1 MHGAQRW
8 SVMIPTYNPTEHLRE
23 AILSVQA
30 ALGRL
35 GTGAQLEI
43 VDDASTTVNVQ
54 DLLRSWDLGS
64 LPVHRR
70 AENGGLGACWNECIA
85 RAKGDLI
92 HILHQDD
99 LVKKSFYEEMSSLS
113 SQVPDAGMYFCRT
126 ELVDASGSRLDE
138 LEQPEPG
145 RLDRWL
151 ERICTAQRVQ
161 CASVVV
167 RRSTYDLV
175 GMFDPSLRYVIDWE
189 MWIRIAAQRDVG
201 YSPEALAAYRI
212 HDLAE
217 TRRIKSAGLATND
230 FARALRRIRATL
242 ASATRQDC
250 VPLAEGFAIATS
262 TWTAQEAEQARDW
275 DAAAREIAASLRYLG
290 NAMGWRRWLRQ
301 LRWYVRVRLHI
312 PPLGW
317 TGVKV

>member
-1 MHGAQRW
+1 M
-8 SVMIPTYNPTEHLRE
+8 
-23 AILSVQA
+23 
-30 ALGRL
+30 
-35 GTGAQLEI
+35 
-43 VDDASTTVNVQ
+43 
-54 DLLRSWDLGS
+54 
-64 LPVHRR
+64 HRR
-70 AENGGLGACWNECIA
+70 AENGGLGACWNKCIA

-99 LVKKSFYEEMSSLS
+99 LVKESFYEEMSSLS

-151 ERICTAQRVQ
+151 ERICTGAAGSMRIGGRP
-161 CASVVV
+161 SIDV
-167 RRSTYDLV
+167 RP
-175 GMFDPSLRYVIDWE
+175 G
-189 MWIRIAAQRDVG
+189 RDVRPLSAVRNRLG
-201 YSPEALAAYRI
+201 DVDSHCGPTRHWLLAEALAAYRI